1 MHIQK
6 LTDGSILLTAP
17 VMIPGMPDCDFNRG
31 EPPLTVEQ
39 VHDFAQDYEDYRL
52 VDSEHEFTRTGR
64 KRGYKKESYILE
76 SDKSFELFDGST
88 QTYPRGTWM
97 MTSHVTDPEAIAM
110 AENGLYT
117 GYSPTV
123 RSRRTADL
131 YLEALKSED
140 YEEAEAL
147 KSRSLSGLIKDIRDP
162 VVLSVSLVKKPC
174 QSGSKLCKINKDGE
188 RMTDDSKILDKI
200 RSILGDAEKDEVEA
214 LKSQVD
220 SLESIVEEMKAD
232 NAEALKSMKE
242 ELVES
247 FKDTISESLKEFA
260 DKSRDEEGE
269 EEGEGEET
277 KPPETEEGEAP
288 PQDEENEEEEKEE
301 ADKGSKQGKNHNNNT
316 ADKSQEDLDTYSF
329 LGRNPDGTRKN
340 Y

>member
-39 VHDFAQDYEDYRL
+39 VHDFAQDYERYRL
-52 VDSEHEFTRTGR
+52 VDSEHEFTKTGR

-97 MTSHVTDPEAIAM
+97 MTSHVTDPEAIDN
-110 AENGLYT
+110 AEKGLYT

-131 YLEALKSED
+131 YLEALKSEN
-140 YEEAEAL
+140 YQEAEAL
-147 KSRSLSGLIKDIRDP
+147 KSRSLSGLIKDIPDP

-174 QSGSKLCKINKDGE
+174 QTGSKLCKIKNNGE

-200 RSILGDAEKDEVEA
+200 RGILGDAEKDQVEA

-220 SLESIVEEMKAD
+220 SLESIVEEMKQD

-260 DKSRDEEGE
+260 DKSKEEEEEEEGE
-269 EEGEGEET
+269 EEA
-277 KPPETEEGEAP
+277 KP
-288 PQDEENEEEEKEE
+288 EENEEKNSSENEEEEEEEKEE

-316 ADKSQEDLDTYSF
+316 ADKSQEEDLDTYEF
-329 LGRNPDGTRKN
+329 LGRRPDGTRKQ

>member
-1 MHIQK
+1 
-6 LTDGSILLTAP
+6 
-17 VMIPGMPDCDFNRG
+17 MPDCDFNRG

-39 VHDFAQDYEDYRL
+39 VHDFAQDYETYRL
-52 VDSEHEFTRTGR
+52 VDSEHEFTKTGR

-97 MTSHVTDPEAIAM
+97 MTSHITDPEAIQKAY
-110 AENGLYT
+110 NGEYS

-147 KSRSLSGLIKDIRDP
+147 KSRSLSGLIKDIPDP

-174 QSGSKLCKINKDGE
+174 QTGSKLCKINKDGE

-200 RSILGDAEKDEVEA
+200 RNILGDAENAEVEA

-260 DKSRDEEGE
+260 DKSKEEEEEEGE
-269 EEGEGEET
+269 EEETNSEESEEEET
-277 KPPETEEGEAP
+277 ST
-288 PQDEENEEEEKEE
+288 QDEEEEEEEEKEE
-301 ADKGSKQGKNHNNNT
+301 DDKGSKQGKTHNNK

>member
-1 MHIQK
+1 
-6 LTDGSILLTAP
+6 
-17 VMIPGMPDCDFNRG
+17 MPDCDFNRG

-39 VHDFAQDYEDYRL
+39 VHDFAQDYERYRL
-52 VDSEHEFTRTGR
+52 VDSEHEFTKTGR
-64 KRGYKKESYILE
+64 KRGYKKESHILE

-88 QTYPRGTWM
+88 QTYPKGTWM
-97 MTSHVTDPEAIAM
+97 MTSHVTDPEAIDN
-110 AENGLYT
+110 AEKGLYT

-131 YLEALKSED
+131 YLEALKSEK

-147 KSRSLSGLIKDIRDP
+147 KSRSLSGLIKDIPDP

-174 QSGSKLCKINKDGE
+174 QTGSKLCKIENNGE

-200 RSILGDAEKDEVEA
+200 RSILGDAEKDQVEA

-220 SLESIVEEMKAD
+220 SLESIVEEMKQD

-260 DKSRDEEGE
+260 DKSANEEEEEEEGE
-269 EEGEGEET
+269 ETNSEESEGTET
-277 KPPETEEGEAP
+277 P
-288 PQDEENEEEEKEE
+288 PQEEEEEE
-301 ADKGSKQGKNHNNNT
+301 EEDDDKGSKQGKNHNNNK
-316 ADKSQEDLDTYSF
+316 ADKSQEEDLDTYTF
-329 LGRNPDGTRKN
+329 LGRRPDGTRKK

>member
-17 VMIPGMPDCDFNRG
+17 VMIPGLPDCDFNRG

-39 VHDFAQDYEDYRL
+39 VHNFAQDYERYRL
-52 VDSEHEFTRTGR
+52 VDSEHEFTKTGR
-64 KRGYKKESYILE
+64 KRGYKKESYLLE

-97 MTSHVTDPEAIAM
+97 MTSHVTDPEAIDM
-110 AENGLYT
+110 AEKGLYT

-147 KSRSLSGLIKDIRDP
+147 KSRSLSGLIKDIPDP

-174 QSGSKLCKINKDGE
+174 QTSSKLCKIKNNGE

-214 LKSQVD
+214 LKSQVT
-220 SLESIVEEMKAD
+220 SLEDAIDEMKKD

-260 DKSRDEEGE
+260 DKSKNE
-269 EEGEGEET
+269 EEEEEGEET
-277 KPPETEEGEAP
+277 KP
-288 PQDEENEEEEKEE
+288 EENEEKNSSENEEEEEEEKEE
-301 ADKGSKQGKNHNNNT
+301 ADKGSKQGKNHNNNA
-316 ADKSQEDLDTYSF
+316 ADKSQEEDLDTYEF
-329 LGRNPDGTRKN
+329 LGRRPDGTRKQ

>member
-39 VHDFAQDYEDYRL
+39 VHDFAQDYERYRL
-52 VDSEHEFTRTGR
+52 VDSEHEFTKTGR

-97 MTSHVTDPEAIAM
+97 MTSHVTDPEAIQKAY
-110 AENGLYT
+110 NGEYS

-131 YLEALKSED
+131 YLEALKSEN
-140 YEEAEAL
+140 YQEAEAL
-147 KSRSLSGLIKDIRDP
+147 KSRSLSGLIKDIPDP

-174 QSGSKLCKINKDGE
+174 QTGSKLCKIKNNGE

-200 RSILGDAEKDEVEA
+200 RGILGDAEKDQVEA

-220 SLESIVEEMKAD
+220 SLESIVEEMKQD

-260 DKSRDEEGE
+260 DKSKEEEEEEEEEEETNPEETDTTETPPQNEGE
-269 EEGEGEET
+269 EE
-277 KPPETEEGEAP
+277 
-288 PQDEENEEEEKEE
+288 EEEEEDD
-301 ADKGSKQGKNHNNNT
+301 DKGSKQGKTHNNRK

-329 LGRNPDGTRKN
+329 LGRNPDGTRKQ